1 MLHNAKYT
9 GYMLSICATSQVS
22 HTFLSTK
29 TPVKKSAFPVKTC
42 SFKTFWICFQVWKLN
57 CDLKWS
63 YIIESFHW
71 EGHLDDEILAVGA
84 GVVCGWRALG
94 HNHVEVGDTLPQV
107 LVQLCD
113 LEAQTGMEQENPGSM
128 VQLQSYSNVTILF
141 AISWTSL
148 SKVETVH

>member
-1 MLHNAKYT
+1 
-9 GYMLSICATSQVS
+9 
-22 HTFLSTK
+22 
-29 TPVKKSAFPVKTC
+29 
-42 SFKTFWICFQVWKLN
+42 
-57 CDLKWS
+57 
-63 YIIESFHW
+63 
-71 EGHLDDEILAVGA
+71 
-84 GVVCGWRALG
+84 
-94 HNHVEVGDTLPQV
+94 VGDTLPQV